1 MKDKILRKL
10 FLGFMQIHILHHA
23 KEKPIYGTWIME
35 ELQEHGYKTSPGTL
49 YPMLNRMEKEG
60 LLLKTEENVDGRI
73 IKFYTTTKLGEEIL
87 DEAKEK
93 AGELFGEIE
102 EKGDDVD

>member
-23 KEKPIYGTWIME
+23 KEKPIYGIWMME
-35 ELQEHGYKTSPGTL
+35 ELQEHGYKLSPGTL

-60 LLLKTEENVDGRI
+60 LLLKEEKNIDGRI
-73 IKFYTTTKLGEEIL
+73 IKFYTTTKLGEEVL

-102 EKGDDVD
+102 EKGDYID

>member
-23 KEKPIYGTWIME
+23 KVKPIYGTWMME
-35 ELQEHGYKTSPGTL
+35 ELQEHGYKLSPGTL
-49 YPMLNRMEKEG
+49 YPMLKSMEKEG
-60 LLLKTEENVDGRI
+60 LLLKEEKNVDGRI
-73 IKFYTTTKLGEEIL
+73 IKFYTTTKLGEEVL

-93 AGELFGEIE
+93 AGELFGEIKE
-102 EKGDDVD
+102 SGDHIG